1 MIRCAEVGGDL
12 EGTSI
17 FRVAP
22 PISHLLF
29 PDDYFLFYKAEQRQA
44 QTMQNIFKMY
54 KESSGQF
61 ISMPKSKI
69 FYSRNVPVDLTNSI
83 KNIMGVQ
90 EVHGTKKYLGLPSMI
105 EIDLTTMS
113 SYIKDRD
120 PNKISSWI
128 INCLSKAKR
137 EVMIKSVLQAIP
149 SYVMS
154 IFILPITIIFTIE
167 TMMNLFSGGMGE
179 LIIMASIECRGRSYK
194 CTRIIEA
201 WFQ

>member
-1 MIRCAEVGGDL
+1 
-12 EGTSI
+12 
-17 FRVAP
+17 
-22 PISHLLF
+22 
-29 PDDYFLFYKAEQRQA
+29 
-44 QTMQNIFKMY
+44 
-54 KESSGQF
+54 
-61 ISMPKSKI
+61 
-69 FYSRNVPVDLTNSI
+69 
-83 KNIMGVQ
+83 
-90 EVHGTKKYLGLPSMI
+90 
-105 EIDLTTMS
+105 MS

-128 INCLSKAKR
+128 INCLSKAKH

>member
-1 MIRCAEVGGDL
+1 MMGAWLLDWTSVRHMIIWIGRAMFKLGFNDQWVHQMSMCVEIVSYSVLVNNEQVCHVILGRGLRQGDHNYPYLFIICAEGLSLLIRCAEVGGDL

-90 EVHGTKKYLGLPSMI
+90 EVHDTKKCLGLPSMI
-105 EIDLTTMS
+105 
-113 SYIKDRD
+113 
-120 PNKISSWI
+120 
-128 INCLSKAKR
+128 
-137 EVMIKSVLQAIP
+137 
-149 SYVMS
+149 
-154 IFILPITIIFTIE
+154 
-167 TMMNLFSGGMGE
+167 
-179 LIIMASIECRGRSYK
+179 
-194 CTRIIEA
+194 
-201 WFQ
+201 